1 MYMNSLPK
9 AAPESAAAGS
19 QTHDLLISSPVPYHY
34 ATEPHNA
41 HVLKWKFSG
50 ASEQFWPD
58 ALRDSYL
65 RLPAGVEL
73 RFTEWR
79 CSTLTTGTQLLLS
92 RVVIALC

>member
-1 MYMNSLPK
+1 
-9 AAPESAAAGS
+9 
-19 QTHDLLISSPVPYHY
+19 
-34 ATEPHNA
+34 
-41 HVLKWKFSG
+41 VLKWKFSG